1 MLLRS
6 GSRTEVGGED
16 GPLWRWMSFLK
27 DCLTPNDV
35 CLYAG
40 EKGKKRLTSIEH
52 HDGPVKKSYFHGEA
66 GHERKIREDLRD
78 GSLVYYLGKQG
89 RERKMSMVADDGE
102 TCLYVGA
109 PGQER
114 LYKVTNAERSA
125 QFYYEGRK
133 TEERLVR
140 KETIG
145 FDDKGW
151 GGGGVSHYLG
161 AKDKEYCVRIDRVD
175 GVVEH
180 MVGEKPGHERVARR
194 VTVCGKEWHYDGDR
208 DEERVV
214 KIVFP
219 DNGQVQLFEGPRAKE
234 RLVETVRPNGARQF
248 FEGERGHERKV
259 RTTFK
264 DSNEELHF
272 RGPRGREN
280 LLWARSHSMVE
291 EFAWKPGSHYFSK
304 DVRRRTARNAHQLL
318 TQVHF
323 DNGNVVYY
331 EGDIGK
337 ERLTM
342 ISYLGNRIAEY
353 EGPVGEERH
362 TRTWF
367 SVAETPTYRNRI
379 RMLRIP
385 LSGEA
390 PAAAAEEVEARDC
403 LIYSGPRGRERI
415 IRVERQN
422 GDVWRYEGERRREAL
437 VSITYWDGSAAYYRG
452 PPRVEALFKRTFT
465 NGVMMFY
472 QGDMDVERLV
482 QKVSADGVLEQYYGA
497 RGQEVKSSATLRDG
511 NVAYYAGPRGE
522 ERKVM
527 ELSMT
532 GWVAHFEGDK
542 DQERGVGGYQS
553 SVRFAPEAPVA
564 ARASVAGVK
573 RKLLDALDCLEQLNS
588 NDQCN
593 EYVFNEMA
601 KQLKAVHKACDE

>member
-1 MLLRS
+1 MD
-6 GSRTEVGGED
+6 T
-16 GPLWRWMSFLK
+16 
-27 DCLTPNDV
+27 
-35 CLYAG
+35 
-40 EKGKKRLTSIEH
+40 
-52 HDGPVKKSYFHGEA
+52 HD
-66 GHERKIREDLRD
+66 RE
-78 GSLVYYLGKQG
+78 
-89 RERKMSMVADDGE
+89 
-102 TCLYVGA
+102 THLYVGA

-114 LYKVTNAERSA
+114 LYKVTNAEKGD
-125 QFYYEGRK
+125 QFYYEGRMA
-133 TEERLVR
+133 EERLVR

-145 FDDKGW
+145 CERTSPNSRFGD
-151 GGGGVSHYLG
+151 GGVWHYLG
-161 AKDKEYCVRIDRVD
+161 ARGKEYCVRIDRTD

-180 MVGEKPGHERVARR
+180 MVGQTPGHERVARR
-194 VTVCGKEWHYDGDR
+194 VAVCGKEWHYDGDR

-234 RLVETVRPNGARQF
+234 RLVETHRPNGARQF

-264 DSNEELHF
+264 DSNEERQF
-272 RGPRGREN
+272 RGPRGREK

-291 EFAWKPGSHYFSK
+291 EFAWKPGSNYWSK
-304 DVRRRTARNAHQLL
+304 DVRRRAARNTHGQL

-331 EGDIGK
+331 EGETGK
-337 ERLTM
+337 ERLTT
-342 ISYLGNRIAEY
+342 IFYFFGGSRVAEY
-353 EGPVGEERH
+353 EGPVGQERH
-362 TRTWF
+362 VKTWF
-367 SVAETPTYRNRI
+367 SVAETPVYRTRLNLL
-379 RMLRIP
+379 RMQ
-385 LSGEA
+385 LSDDA
-390 PAAAAEEVEARDC
+390 LVPNAAGEVETQDC
-403 LIYSGPRGRERI
+403 LIYSGPCGRERI

-465 NGVMMFY
+465 SGVMMFY
-472 QGDMDVERLV
+472 QGDMDVECLV
-482 QKVSADGVLEQYYGA
+482 QKVTANGVLEQYYGV
-497 RGQEVKSSATLRDG
+497 RGQEIKSSATLRDG

-527 ELSMT
+527 ELSQG

-542 DQERGVGGYQS
+542 DQERSIGAYQS
-553 SVRFAPEAPVA
+553 SVRFTTGPPPTV
-564 ARASVAGVK
+564 ARAPGAGVK
-573 RKLLDALDCLEQLNS
+573 RKLLEALDCLEQLNGN
-588 NDQCN
+588 NDCN

>member
-1 MLLRS
+1 M
-6 GSRTEVGGED
+6 
-16 GPLWRWMSFLK
+16 WRWMSYLK

-40 EKGKKRLTSIEH
+40 EKGKRRLTSIEY
-52 HDGPVKKSYFHGEA
+52 HDGPVKKSYYNGEA
-66 GHERKIREDLRD
+66 GHERKIREDLKD
-78 GSLVYYLGKQG
+78 GSLVYYLGKHG
-89 RERKMSMVADDGE
+89 HERKVSMIAYDSVVH
-102 TCLYVGA
+102 LYVGE

-114 LYKVTNAERSA
+114 LYKVTNAGEGA

-140 KETIG
+140 RETIG
-145 FDDKGW
+145 FDHKGW
-151 GGGGVSHYLG
+151 VGGGVSHYLG
-161 AKDKEYCVRIDRVD
+161 DKDKEYCVRIDRVD

-180 MVGEKPGHERVARR
+180 MIGEKPGHERVARR
-194 VTVCGKEWHYDGDR
+194 VTVCGQEWHFDGGR

-214 KIVFP
+214 KVVWP
-219 DNGQVQLFEGPRAKE
+219 DNGQVQLFEGPRGKE
-234 RLVETVRPNGARQF
+234 RLVETVRPSGARQF

-259 RTTFK
+259 RVTFK
-264 DSNEELHF
+264 RSNEERHF
-272 RGPRGREN
+272 RGPRGREK

-291 EFAWKPGSHYFSK
+291 EFAWKPGSNYWSN

-331 EGDIGK
+331 EGEVGK

-367 SVAETPTYRNRI
+367 SVAETPAHRTRLSL
-379 RMLRIP
+379 LRIP
-385 LSGEA
+385 LSDEA
-390 PAAAAEEVEARDC
+390 PDAAAAEEVEARDC

-422 GDVWRYEGERRREAL
+422 GDVWRYEGTRRHEAL
-437 VSITYWDGSAAYYRG
+437 VSIAYWDGSVAYYRG
-452 PPRVEALFKRTFT
+452 PPRAEALFKRTFT
-465 NGVMMFY
+465 SGVMMFY
-472 QGDMDVERLV
+472 QGNMDAERLV
-482 QKVSADGVLEQYYGA
+482 QKVTVDGVVEQYYGP
-497 RGQEVKSSATLRDG
+497 RGQEIKSSATLRDG

-522 ERKVM
+522 EHKVM
-527 ELSMT
+527 EISPV

-553 SVRFAPEAPVA
+553 TVRFATAEAQA
-564 ARASVAGVK
+564 AASAPGAGVK
-573 RKLLDALDCLEQLNS
+573 RKLLDALDFLEQLNS
-588 NDQCN
+588 NNQCN

-601 KQLKAVHKACDE
+601 KQLKTVHKACDE